1 VYGVGHSF
9 GGAILC
15 CAAAH
20 RPQLFE
26 KLVIVDPPM
35 FSPATRGVAYLASAL
50 GLESWHPL
58 VSRALRRRNKWVSH
72 DDARAYLETRGV
84 FKDMH
89 PQVLSVLLS
98 FLAFLVQKN
107 NYGHLR
113 SCFPSASTLS
123 CSMPLSLVLPRRQA
137 RSLVLVLQARLY

>member
-1 VYGVGHSF
+1 MYGVGHSF

-58 VSRALRRRNKWVSH
+58 VSRALRRRNKWASL

-113 SCFPSASTLS
+113 SCFSSASTLS

-137 RSLVLVLQARLY
+137 RSLVLALQVRLY